1 MLSKLRLKKF
11 QIYPLFKCLKLSVLG
26 QFLVGGQG
34 PRGGGHGPYGPPWV
48 RQLLTTTHIFS
59 KLSFWEKKPRMYLK

>member
-26 QFLVGGQG
+26 QFLVGGQAQ
-34 PRGGGHGPYGPPWV
+34 GGGMVPMVPPGSV
-48 RQLLTTTHIFS
+48 TADYNTHIFET
-59 KLSFWEKKPRMYLK
+59 LILEKKPRMYLK